1 MRHRPL
7 ARLLAGTALVAGAVF
22 VVLTIAVSSG
32 PPLGLDT
39 RAFQIAHDLRAGW
52 LDHAARV
59 ITHLGLFAI
68 VGPVVALG
76 GAFLFLRG
84 HRARAVALVLGVG
97 LTWVATQITKSAID
111 RPRPPA
117 PLVHT
122 TGASYPSGHAANSI
136 GWLALAVALSV
147 VLPTRGWR
155 VFAITA
161 GALIAALVGL
171 SRIYLR
177 AHYASDV
184 LGGEALAITVYS
196 LAALGALAWLARHT
210 AEAAARRPRDASPS

>member
-1 MRHRPL
+1 MGRRS
-7 ARLLAGTALVAGAVF
+7 AIRLFAGTALVAGAVF
-22 VVLTIAVSSG
+22 VGLTIAVSSG

-39 RAFQIAHDLRAGW
+39 RAFQIANDLRAGW
-52 LDHAARV
+52 LDQVARTV
-59 ITHLGLFAI
+59 THLGLFAI

-76 GAFLFLRG
+76 GVFLFLRG
-84 HRARAVALVLGVG
+84 HQARAVAVVLGLG

-111 RPRPPA
+111 RSRPPA

-122 TGASYPSGHAANSI
+122 TGASYPSGHAANSV

-155 VFAITA
+155 VFAIAA
-161 GALIAALVGL
+161 GALIAALVGV

-196 LAALGALAWLARHT
+196 LAALAALAWSARHP
-210 AEAAARRPRDASPS
+210 AEATASRPRDASPS

>member
-1 MRHRPL
+1 MGHRSAIRL
-7 ARLLAGTALVAGAVF
+7 FARTALVAGAVF
-22 VVLTIAVSSG
+22 VVLTVAVSSG

-39 RAFQIAHDLRAGW
+39 RAFQIANDLRAGW
-52 LDHAARV
+52 LDHVARAV
-59 ITHLGLFAI
+59 THLGLFAI

-84 HRARAVALVLGVG
+84 HQARAFALAIGLG
-97 LTWVATQITKSAID
+97 LTWIATQITKSAID

-122 TGASYPSGHAANSI
+122 TGASYPSGHAANSV

-155 VFAITA
+155 AVAITA
-161 GALIAALVGL
+161 GALLAALVGL
-171 SRIYLR
+171 SRVYLR
-177 AHYASDV
+177 AHYLSDV
-184 LGGEALAITVYS
+184 LGGEALAVTVYS
-196 LAALGALAWLARHT
+196 LAALGAIAATVSKKPRLAGR
-210 AEAAARRPRDASPS
+210 S

>member
-1 MRHRPL
+1 MRHRPV

-22 VVLTIAVSSG
+22 VALTIAVSSG
-32 PPLGLDT
+32 GTHRIDT
-39 RAFQIAHDLRAGW
+39 RAFQIANDLRAPW
-52 LDHAARV
+52 LDQAARIV
-59 ITHLGLFAI
+59 THLGLFAI

-76 GAFLFLRG
+76 GAFLLIRRR
-84 HRARAVALVLGVG
+84 RARAVALVLGLG
-97 LTWVATQITKSAID
+97 LTWVATQITKSAVD

-122 TGASYPSGHAANSI
+122 TGASYPSGHAANSV
-136 GWLALAVALSV
+136 GWLALALALSV
-147 VLPTRGWR
+147 LIPTRAGR
-155 VFAITA
+155 AIAIAA
-161 GALIAALVGL
+161 GALLAAVVGL

-196 LAALGALAWLARHT
+196 LAALGAIAATLGKKPRLAGL
-210 AEAAARRPRDASPS
+210 S

>member
-1 MRHRPL
+1 MRHRPA
-7 ARLLAGTALVAGAVF
+7 ARLFAGTALVAGAVF
-22 VVLTIAVSSG
+22 VALTIAVSSG
-32 PPLGLDT
+32 GPLRMDT
-39 RAFQIAHDLRAGW
+39 RAFEIANDLRAQW
-52 LDHAARV
+52 LDHAARI

-68 VGPVVALG
+68 VGPVVAIG

-84 HRARAVALVLGVG
+84 HRARAVALVLGLG

-122 TGASYPSGHAANSI
+122 TGASYPSGHAANSV

-147 VLPTRGWR
+147 LLPTRGGR
-155 VFAITA
+155 VIAIAA
-161 GALIAALVGL
+161 GALLAALVGL

-177 AHYASDV
+177 AHYLSDV

-196 LAALGALAWLARHT
+196 LAALGALAWLARHP
-210 AEAAARRPRDASPS
+210 AEAAARRP